1 MSKPRTIEIKP
12 SRHFP
17 FVSRHPWAHVASL
30 APSHGELPTGEV
42 VDLVTH
48 DGSWVA
54 RGLYSPSGKLCVRLY
69 TWDPAEAIDDAFF
82 ARRID
87 EAIQRRQ
94 TAGLEP
100 VCDAVRI
107 VYSEAD
113 GISGLIVDRYRDFLI
128 VQVNAAVIAQ
138 RIDAIVAHLRE
149 RMNPKAIIVRIDAAT
164 AKAEGIEARDD
175 VVFGDP
181 PPADLLIRENDIEY
195 TVDLMHSQKTG
206 MYLDQR
212 ENRRLAASYM
222 KGREVL
228 DICSYVGGF
237 AMNAA
242 KLGEATSVLGIDT
255 SERAVAAATA
265 NAQRNG
271 LENVRF
277 EKGDC
282 FQRLDQFKQ
291 EGKRFSGIILDPPRF
306 AGSRQSVDAAV
317 RAYTRLNRGALEIL
331 EPGGILVTCSCSGR
345 VTRPDFMKM
354 LQKVGRQTRRD
365 LILFENRG
373 AAADHPVRLSCPETD
388 YLKCVICEA
397 R

>member
-30 APSHGELPTGEV
+30 ADSHGELPTGEV

-54 RGLYSPSGKLCVRLY
+54 RGLYSPTGKLRVRLY

-82 ARRID
+82 CRRID

-94 TAGLEP
+94 IAGLEP
-100 VCDAVRI
+100 ACDAVRM

-113 GISGLIVDRYRDFLI
+113 GISGLIVDRYREILI

-138 RIDAIVAHLRE
+138 RIDPIVAHLRD
-149 RMNPKAIIVRIDAAT
+149 RFSPQAIIVRIDAAT

-181 PPADLLIRENDIEY
+181 PPADLLIRENDVEY
-195 TVDLMHSQKTG
+195 AVDLLHSQKTG
-206 MYLDQR
+206 LYLDQR

-222 KGREVL
+222 KGRDVL

-237 AMNAA
+237 ALTAA
-242 KLGEATSVLGIDT
+242 RLGGAASVLGIDT
-255 SERAVAAATA
+255 SERAVAAATENA
-265 NAQRNG
+265 NRNG
-271 LENVRF
+271 LENVTF

-282 FQRLDQFKQ
+282 FRRLEEYQR
-291 EGKRFSGIILDPPRF
+291 EGRRFSGIILDPPRF
-306 AGSRQSVDAAV
+306 AGSRQSVDAAI
-317 RAYTRLNRGALEIL
+317 RAYSRLNRGALELL

-345 VTRPDFMKM
+345 VTRPDFMKL
-354 LQKVGRQTRRD
+354 LQKVGRQSRRD
-365 LILFENRG
+365 LTIMENRG

-388 YLKCVICEA
+388 YLKCVICEV